1 MTAPTP
7 PPYTARELSYR
18 EVRDEDIY
26 TFHSP
31 KHDLRRVRVAHI
43 ATYMLA
49 LVLEFDP
56 NVECYVERP
65 RILKC
70 DGQIYE
76 FAFWYRERSG
86 RECLPLLVPNSAT
99 NPAPSGLRRHR
110 QAEKILAAAEQ
121 AHLPLKFEF
130 ETELLQRA
138 TELDTWLQLLPSV
151 QLAVQM
157 PHRFELRRRVMDVAR
172 SLGRIRASQIISAL
186 EGYPHSDVG
195 CVIGDLIHAGLL
207 TVSKQTVFSWNAIC
221 EVVPS

>member
-1 MTAPTP
+1 MTSPALH
-7 PPYTARELSYR
+7 PYTARELSYR
-18 EVRDEDIY
+18 EVRDEDVY

-31 KHDLRRVRVAHI
+31 KHAMRRVRVAYI

-70 DGQIYE
+70 GGDIYE

-86 RECLPLLVPNSAT
+86 REYLPLLVPNSAIG
-99 NPAPSGLRRHR
+99 PAPLGHRRHR
-110 QAEKILAAAEQ
+110 QAENLLAAAEQ

-138 TELDTWLQLLPSV
+138 TELASWHRLLPSV
-151 QLAVQM
+151 QLAVRM
-157 PHRFELRRRVMDVAR
+157 PHRFELRRRVMDVAK
-172 SLGRIRASQIISAL
+172 SLGRVRASQIASAL
-186 EGYPHSDVG
+186 EGYPQGDVG
-195 CVIGDLIHAGLL
+195 CVIGDLIHAGSLRI
-207 TVSKQTVFSWNAIC
+207 SKQVVFSWNAIC